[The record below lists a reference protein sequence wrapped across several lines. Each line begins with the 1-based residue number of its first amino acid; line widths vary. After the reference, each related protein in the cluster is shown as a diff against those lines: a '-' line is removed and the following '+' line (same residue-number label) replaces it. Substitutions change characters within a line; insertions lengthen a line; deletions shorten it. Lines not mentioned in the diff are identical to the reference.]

1 MMNCSHNYLG
11 GFMKRMLIGSIVLA
25 FIAAPLLAHDTTA
38 AGVAKPDK
46 IDGKTLTVV
55 GGNPWPIGYGAGVFG
70 VVDISF
76 DAPTSGT
83 VATSFTVTCTPVL
96 KGIVGPN
103 APTAPNSKTFT
114 GFSNTYAKLAGST
127 AGYDKIGTK
136 IHLTM
141 DPYVDPVTS
150 LVVGPQYPSLACA
163 VNASNVGGTASG
175 KAPKLPTS
183 PAANCGPLATVNQ
196 ANDISLPDVPSIKA
210 PGIDPI
216 TGKFALYEGVTINAG
231 ALTFAYCSTDDNRA
245 PRFLTDN
252 TTIFTSAT
260 KVKFK
265 AGSGATPAVRH
276 AVVKKL
282 VLDSPV
288 NSPVPLSTSGST
300 LVYKFDPT
308 LLQVVSAGGVHAV
321 PAVGTT
327 SSAGCVVKD
336 AKTAGKHN
344 VCSVNNVTGTI
355 TVTSDDLTVVK
366 IGKDIISPALTVDFD
381 WSPAAATATS
391 ASMWF
396 DHANTSIT
404 IGSTTVAVTV
414 QPSGINYLNSG
425 IPLVPADPNINYPIV
440 TFAGLQ

>member
-1 MMNCSHNYLG
+1 
-11 GFMKRMLIGSIVLA
+11 MKRIIIGSVVLA
-25 FIAAPLLAHDTTA
+25 FIAAPLLAHDA
-38 AGVAKPDK
+38 SAVAIKKPNK
-46 IDGKTLTVV
+46 VDGKTLSIV
-55 GGNPWPIGYGAGVFG
+55 GGNPWPIGYGSGLYG

-76 DAPTSGT
+76 DAPLP
-83 VATSFTVTCTPVL
+83 ATPFASSFTVTCTPVL
-96 KGIVGPN
+96 KGTVGPN
-103 APTAPNSKTFT
+103 APTAPNIKTFT
-114 GFSNTYAKLAGST
+114 GFSSTYAKTGLST

-141 DPYVDPVTS
+141 DAYVDPVTS
-150 LVVGPQYPSLACA
+150 LVVGPQYPSLSCA
-163 VNASNVGGTASG
+163 VDATNGGGTASG

-183 PAANCGPLATVNQ
+183 PAADCGPLAAVNQ
-196 ANDISLPDVPSIKA
+196 LNDISLPDLPSIKA

-231 ALTFAYCSTDDNRA
+231 ALSFAYCSTNDDRG

-252 TTIFTSAT
+252 TTIFTSGT

-265 AGSGATPAVRH
+265 AAKGLTPAVRH
-276 AVVKKL
+276 ATVKKL

-308 LLQVVSAGGVHAV
+308 LLQVVSAGGVHAL
-321 PAVGTT
+321 PAVGTV

-344 VCSVNNVTGTI
+344 VCSVNNTTGTI
-355 TVTSDDLTVVK
+355 TVTSDDISVVK
-366 IGKDIISPALTVDFD
+366 VGKDIVSPALTVDFD
-381 WSPAAATATS
+381 WSPAAATVTS
-391 ASMWF
+391 ASITF
-396 DHANTSIT
+396 DHADTSIT

-414 QPSGINYLNSG
+414 QPSGINYANAG
-425 IPLVPADPNINYPIV
+425 IPLSPPDPNINFPIV
-440 TFAGLQ
+440 TFSGLQ